1 MMIVLLPKIQSG
13 LNSLFC
19 RKVHHSL
26 ALPTARQISCYLN
39 FKYLPFQRSTTKFVY
54 YLAESEV
61 ISFQWSPTVF
71 KLKFSMECH
80 LTSSLT
86 KGQPVLENKTTC
98 CNQLLIQ
105 HLLHREDAVIVKLT
119 KLITLPDGEILTKG
133 IRRSL
138 PIFRRFDN
146 LNGPVRHSTLSRLR
160 LFTVP
165 YFFVRSFRYAA
176 SYRHGYLNFQMYRG
190 GGRRGL

>member
-1 MMIVLLPKIQSG
+1 MFKATQDMMIVLLPKIQSG

-138 PIFRRFDN
+138 PLFRRFDN
-146 LNGPVRHSTLSRLR
+146 LNGPVR
-160 LFTVP
+160 
-165 YFFVRSFRYAA
+165 YFI
-176 SYRHGYLNFQMYRG
+176 L
-190 GGRRGL
+190 L